1 MSSRASTPLRGSDDP
16 LSDVYDAMAQS
27 SPLVPPAGEK
37 RSHTAMLDNDSE
49 NEDDPSITGVAA
61 STGTINQNVAVAA
74 KRYAERK
81 RLRSEQKTELDTFLK
96 DPASL
101 CEAKLFVDLL
111 HVDNLIN
118 QIVIATAPYE
128 VSASLE
134 KNISNY
140 AAAGLLPSKI
150 STYKAANPT
159 NILLAILKKHHFD
172 LPAGIEHN
180 PADWAKVVAAAQD
193 ALTQKRA
200 KFKKAARLLS
210 FCLPILKIEKSDKK
224 YAPGPKRQNIFN
236 LTQVFVDGTQCT
248 VNVLLCARVALMRK
262 VYLLESGPK
271 FWDKLDSNLSQIR
284 KQADGDKKKII
295 KAFRHILTQDQTTNG
310 VKDYELDEDVDTF
323 QKEVDDLIE
332 AGATDAA
339 TSAQPEHELDIDVA

>member
-1 MSSRASTPLRGSDDP
+1 MSSCASTPLRGSDDP
-16 LSDVYDAMAQS
+16 LSNVYDAMAQS

-37 RSHTAMLDNDSE
+37 RSHAAMLDNDSE
-49 NEDDPSITGVAA
+49 NEDDPSIAG
-61 STGTINQNVAVAA
+61 
-74 KRYAERK
+74 
-81 RLRSEQKTELDTFLK
+81 
-96 DPASL
+96 PASL
-101 CEAKLFVDLL
+101 REAKLFVNLL

-140 AAAGLLPSKI
+140 AAAVLLPSKI
-150 STYKAANPT
+150 STYKGANPT
-159 NILLAILKKHHFD
+159 NILLAILKKHRFD
-172 LPAGIEHN
+172 LPTGIEHN
-180 PADWAKVVAAAQD
+180 PANWAKVVAAAQD

-224 YAPGPKRQNIFN
+224 YVPGPKQQNIFN

-248 VNVLLCARVALMRK
+248 VNLLLCARVALMRK

-284 KQADGDKKKII
+284 KQADRDKKKII

-310 VKDYELDEDVDTF
+310 MKDYELDEDVDTF

-332 AGATDAA
+332 TGATDAA
-339 TSAQPEHELDIDVA
+339 TSAQPEHEPDVDVA

>member
-1 MSSRASTPLRGSDDP
+1 MSMMQWLRALHLYPLP
-16 LSDVYDAMAQS
+16 DA
-27 SPLVPPAGEK
+27 
-37 RSHTAMLDNDSE
+37 
-49 NEDDPSITGVAA
+49 GVAA

-74 KRYAERK
+74 KRYTEK
-81 RLRSEQKTELDTFLK
+81 KQLRGEQKTELDTFLK

-101 CEAKLFVDLL
+101 REAKLFVNLL

-140 AAAGLLPSKI
+140 AAAVLLSSKI
-150 STYKAANPT
+150 STYKGANPT
-159 NILLAILKKHHFD
+159 NILLAILKKHRFD

-180 PADWAKVVAAAQD
+180 SADWAKIGY
-193 ALTQKRA
+193 
-200 KFKKAARLLS
+200 S
-210 FCLPILKIEKSDKK
+210 LKIKKSDKK
-224 YAPGPKRQNIFN
+224 YVLGPKQQNIFN
-236 LTQVFVDGTQCT
+236 LTQVFVDGTQFT

-262 VYLLESGPK
+262 VYLLESGLK

-295 KAFRHILTQDQTTNG
+295 KAFRHILTQDQMTNG

-339 TSAQPEHELDIDVA
+339 TSAQPEHEPDVDVA

>member
-49 NEDDPSITGVAA
+49 NEDIPVSP
-61 STGTINQNVAVAA
+61 
-74 KRYAERK
+74 RYAERK
-81 RLRSEQKTELDTFLK
+81 RLCSEQKTELDTFLK

-101 CEAKLFVDLL
+101 REAKLFVNLL

-140 AAAGLLPSKI
+140 AAAVLLSSKI

-159 NILLAILKKHHFD
+159 NILLAILKKHRFD

-180 PADWAKVVAAAQD
+180 PADWAKVIGY
-193 ALTQKRA
+193 
-200 KFKKAARLLS
+200 S
-210 FCLPILKIEKSDKK
+210 LKIEKSDKK

-295 KAFRHILTQDQTTNG
+295 KAFRHILTQDQTTN
-310 VKDYELDEDVDTF
+310 
-323 QKEVDDLIE
+323 
-332 AGATDAA
+332 A
-339 TSAQPEHELDIDVA
+339 